1 MAMLIK
7 CMKQKKDGSIE
18 SRTAHSLNPVPF
30 IVYGKDVEIKNGNFG
45 LANVAASVVK
55 LLGIEPL
62 EVWEESIIK

>member
-1 MAMLIK
+1 M
-7 CMKQKKDGSIE
+7 
-18 SRTAHSLNPVPF
+18 
-30 IVYGKDVEIKNGNFG
+30 YGKDVEIKNGNFG